1 MRGGWLR
8 DRGLRGWER
17 VAVVTSVTV
26 LSLLTW
32 QVSIGGGVVGVDHW
46 LYGRV
51 GAVASTLVTVLADLG
66 SPELSGVVVGV
77 AALHQAF
84 FSGRWWPLVLA
95 AGNGLVAAAA
105 VLAIKAATARPG
117 PGVPVLDGYPGYFPS
132 GHTVSAAV
140 CFGTAGYIVATSRRL
155 RGSPRSAASPPLDA
169 SEVGVVA
176 GLAAGFAVGTA
187 TVLLGTHWASDVA
200 AGLALAVVVLVVGFA
215 TVRRH
220 LAGEHVSVGRRTLK
234 T

>member
-8 DRGLRGWER
+8 GWEPA
-17 VAVVTSVTV
+17 AVVTSVAV
-26 LSLLTW
+26 LAVLTW
-32 QVSIGGGVVGVDHW
+32 QVTTGGGVVAVDER

-51 GAVASTLVTVLADLG
+51 GVVASPLVTLLSGLG
-66 SPELSGVVVGV
+66 SPEVSGVVVGV

-84 FSGRWWPLVLA
+84 FSGRWWPLALA
-95 AGNGLVAAAA
+95 AGNGLGAAGA
-105 VLAIKAATARPG
+105 VLALKAATARTG

-140 CFGTAGYIVATSRRL
+140 CFGSAGYIVMTARRP
-155 RGSPRSAASPPLDA
+155 RGRRRRAASLPPDA
-169 SEVGVVA
+169 CEVGVGT
-176 GLAAGFAVGTA
+176 GLAVGLAVGLVVGTA
-187 TVLLGTHWASDVA
+187 TVLAGTHWASDVA

-220 LAGEHVSVGRRTLK
+220 LGGEQVSEGRRTLK

>member
-1 MRGGWLR
+1 MRDGWLP
-8 DRGLRGWER
+8 DRGLRDWEP

-26 LSLLTW
+26 LALLTW
-32 QVSIGGGVVGVDHW
+32 QVSTGGGVVGVDER
-46 LYGRV
+46 LYGQV
-51 GAVASTLVTVLADLG
+51 GVVASPWVTVLADLG

-77 AALHQAF
+77 AAIHQAF
-84 FSGRWWPLVLA
+84 FSGRWWPVILA
-95 AGNGLVAAAA
+95 AGNGLAAAAA
-105 VLAIKAATARPG
+105 VLALKVVTARTG

-140 CFGTAGYIVATSRRL
+140 CFGTAGYIVVTSTRL
-155 RGSPRSAASPPLDA
+155 RGPRRRAASPPLDA

-176 GLAAGFAVGTA
+176 GLAVGLAVGTA

-220 LAGEHVSVGRRTLK
+220 LAGEHVSAGRRTLN